1 MVKRLISAT
10 ASEVRQMNREDM
22 FEAIKASEGRV
33 IVSENVCC
41 SATAT
46 DSTTNA
52 ELAAAFGADMLLL
65 NLFDCFNPVVIGLP
79 GIGLSEAFDY
89 WAHPE
94 KNTRNPIAELKHLTG
109 RLIGINLEPVAPNQA
124 TMGQKVEIGNGRKS
138 TAATFQAAQKLGVD
152 YICLTGNPGTGVTNE
167 QITEA
172 IRVGKENFQGLI
184 IAGKMHSSGVDEPI
198 MTPEALHE
206 FAKAGADILLLPA
219 VGTVPGFDQ
228 EELKAAVKLAKRLGM
243 LTMSAIGTSQES
255 ASPETIRQIALWN
268 KMCGVDLQHIGD
280 AGYSGVAPCENI
292 YHLSVAIRGMKH
304 TIQIMARSINR

>member
-1 MVKRLISAT
+1 MVTRLISAT
-10 ASEVRQMNREDM
+10 TSELRAMNREEL
-22 FEAIKASEGRV
+22 FQSIKASEGRV
-33 IVSENVCC
+33 IVSENVCV

-46 DSTTNA
+46 DNTTNA

-79 GIGLSEAFDY
+79 GIGLAQAFDY
-89 WAHPE
+89 WENPS

-109 RLIGINLEPVAPNQA
+109 RLIGINLEPVAETQE
-124 TMGQKVEIGNGRKS
+124 TMSQKIEIGNGRKS
-138 TAATFQAAQKLGVD
+138 TAATFQAAEKLGVD
-152 YICLTGNPGTGVTNE
+152 YICLTGNPGTGVTND
-167 QITEA
+167 QIALA
-172 IRVGKENFQGLI
+172 IQVGKANYNGLI

-198 MTPEALHE
+198 MTKEAIQQ
-206 FAKAGADILLLPA
+206 FADAGADILLLPA

-228 EELKAAVKLAKRLGM
+228 AELKEAVKMAKSLGM

-292 YHLSVAIRGMKH
+292 YHMSVAIRGMKH
-304 TIQIMARSINR
+304 TIQIMSRSINR

>member
-1 MVKRLISAT
+1 M
-10 ASEVRQMNREDM
+10 
-22 FEAIKASEGRV
+22 
-33 IVSENVCC
+33 
-41 SATAT
+41 
-46 DSTTNA
+46 
-52 ELAAAFGADMLLL
+52 
-65 NLFDCFNPVVIGLP
+65 
-79 GIGLSEAFDY
+79 
-89 WAHPE
+89 
-94 KNTRNPIAELKHLTG
+94 TG

-198 MTPEALHE
+198 MTPEAIHE